1 MHREVLELFEDKSVW
16 QKSLARQHLLNRLIR
31 RFAKAGTR
39 ADLISGARLFELAPD
54 ADAARILMGGFE
66 QAYKGRSMAALP
78 DRLMAAMA
86 RHGGG
91 SVALE
96 LRRGEP
102 KAVEEALRV
111 IVDVKAEKLLR
122 LQYTEILGE
131 APNTKAVPVLLGV
144 VKNEPGSDLKRAALG
159 ALKPYDDTRVAE
171 ETISIFPELQS
182 DLRQVAGTLLAG
194 RTIFAAAFVNAVE
207 AGKISVAL
215 VSPEVV
221 SLLRTH
227 TEPTL
232 AGKVNELFSR
242 ARNGFRQVG
251 NGDHRLARLVR
262 QKLEAHTP
270 AKNFSP
276 PVVQP
281 VTSCSSREDRIG
293 PDLTTYQR
301 DDIDTMLLH
310 IVNPSA
316 EIREGYENFLLTTK
330 DGRMV
335 VGFWLEQNNQTVVLQ
350 GLDGQDISLERKDIK
365 TMNAQGVSLM
375 PAGLLTGYTDD
386 QVQDLMAYLRSATA
400 R

>member
-1 MHREVLELFEDKSVW
+1 M
-16 QKSLARQHLLNRLIR
+16 N
-31 RFAKAGTR
+31 
-39 ADLISGARLFELAPD
+39 GARLFELAPD

-111 IVDVKAEKLLR
+111 IADVKAEKLLR
-122 LQYTEILGE
+122 LQYAEILGE
-131 APNTKAVPVLLGV
+131 APNIKAVPVLLSI

-159 ALKPYDDTRVAE
+159 ALKPHDDSRVAE
-171 ETISIFPELQS
+171 ETITIFPGLPS

-194 RTIFAAAFVNAVE
+194 RSAFAAAFVKAVE

-232 AGKVNELFSR
+232 AGKVNELFSG
-242 ARNGFRQVG
+242 AET
-251 NGDHRLARLVR
+251 DSAKLEMEITRLARLVEAKTGSPYAGK
-262 QKLEAHTP
+262 KLFT
-270 AKNFSP
+270 
-276 PVVQP
+276 
-281 VTSCSSREDRIG
+281 TSCAACHKLFEQGGQIG
-293 PDLTTYQR
+293 PDLSTYQR

-330 DGRMV
+330 DGRTV
-335 VGFWLEQNNQTVVLQ
+335 VGFLVEQDNQTVILR

-365 TMNAQGVSLM
+365 TINAQGISLM
-375 PAGLLTGYTDD
+375 PAGLLSGYSDD
-386 QVQDLMAYLRSATA
+386 QIRDLMAYLRSTQPLNN
-400 R
+400 